1 MTLNLSAPLAVPTT
15 VIVRASG
22 LVLLGGLVGCTGTI
36 EPGSSFSQV
45 DRPTASRDGTKPAT
59 GTGVTGE
66 APSDEPS
73 GNESPT
79 DPTPGD
85 QAPST
90 CTPAQPIADPGPSR
104 RLSDAQYANTI
115 HDLGAHFGVDL
126 GAIRTPFPG
135 RGNTGTF
142 STAYG
147 SNTVSA
153 ETALALQERSESI
166 SAAMTGDLTK
176 LLGCAPSNAPG
187 DACVGDFIERFAF
200 RAFRRPPLSEE
211 VASLAALYDA
221 LVETLAP
228 ADATRAVI
236 EAALQSPFFLYIDG
250 GAELVTSGQAP
261 FDPYALA
268 NRISYFLWDSMPD
281 QALFDAAQD
290 GSLLDAD
297 ALRAQVQR
305 MLGDPRAAATTRS
318 FHHEWLRLASPTGL
332 NPDPAAYPDWSSE
345 LAASVAQETDRFIDQ
360 IVWRDSGTFADLM
373 TSRETSVDR
382 HLGALYRMPDP
393 PADWTAAQLPADRR
407 GLLTRAHFLA
417 THRPILRGVV
427 LIDRLLCNPLMA
439 PANVNATLPEPSA
452 SEPPRTTRERFEQ
465 HSSNPQCAACHRM
478 IDPIGFSF
486 ERYGADGAFRD
497 AYESGLPI
505 ATAGKLEQPIAA
517 EFADSGELIDR
528 LVSEPRVHACYG
540 ERLAEWAIGRG
551 LTADERCGIEP
562 LSSAAAPLPIR
573 DLIAEIATSE
583 LMRTRGA
590 AEGQ

>member
-1 MTLNLSAPLAVPTT
+1 MVA
-15 VIVRASG
+15 RASG
-22 LVLLGGLVGCTGTI
+22 LALLWALVACTGAI
-36 EPGSSFSQV
+36 EP
-45 DRPTASRDGTKPAT
+45 TAGTLVPGPNAARDGTKQPAGKGPAGDT
-59 GTGVTGE
+59 PG
-66 APSDEPS
+66 DETP

-79 DPTPGD
+79 DPTPDDEG
-85 QAPST
+85 PSA
-90 CTPAQPIADPGPSR
+90 CTPDGPIADPGPSR
-104 RLSDAQYANTI
+104 RLSDAQYANTVR
-115 HDLGAHFGVDL
+115 DLGAHFGVDL

-153 ETALALQERSESI
+153 ETALALQERSEAI
-166 SAAMTGDLTK
+166 SAAMTGDLAK
-176 LLGCAPSNAPG
+176 LLGCAPTDAPG
-187 DACVGDFIERFAF
+187 DACAFDFIGRFAF

-211 VASLAALYDA
+211 VASLTALYDT
-221 LVETLAP
+221 LVAMLGP
-228 ADATRAVI
+228 PDATRAVI
-236 EAALQSPFFLYIDG
+236 EAALQSPLFLYIDG
-250 GAELVTSGQAP
+250 GAELVASGQAP

-281 QALFDAAQD
+281 QALFDAAQN

-297 ALRAQVQR
+297 TLRAEVQR
-305 MLGDPRAAATTRS
+305 MLDDPRAAATIRS

-332 NPDPAAYPDWSSE
+332 TPDPAAYPEWTPE
-345 LAASVAQETDRFIDQ
+345 LAASVAEETDRFIDQ
-360 IVWRDSGTFADLM
+360 TVWQDSGTFADLM
-373 TSRETSVDR
+373 TSRQTSVDGQ
-382 HLGALYRMPDP
+382 LGALYALSDP
-393 PADWTAAQLPADRR
+393 PADWTAAELPEDRR

-452 SEPPRTTRERFEQ
+452 DEPPRTARERFEQ
-465 HSSNPQCAACHRM
+465 HSSNPQCAACHRI

-486 ERYGADGAFRD
+486 EHYGADGAFRD
-497 AYESGLPI
+497 EYENGLPI
-505 ATAGKLEQPIAA
+505 TTAGELEAPIAA
-517 EFADSGELIDR
+517 VFADSGELIDR

-551 LTADERCGIEP
+551 LSADERCGVER

-583 LMRTRGA
+583 LMRMRGA
-590 AEGQ
+590 AEGP